1 MSRKIRPLP
10 EKKLVKELPAVAS
23 YQKQKQQQK
32 TFGDLSPEQKQEFIF
47 KHLTNRNFVA
57 SVPFNKNAKKELE
70 KIAEDDNRRI
80 MIQNVV
86 DADDIVKSRK
96 LVKKVVKKVVNV
108 ET

>member
-57 SVPFNKNAKKELE
+57 SVPFDKKELG
-70 KIAEDDNRRI
+70 KKMAEDDNRRI
-80 MIQNVV
+80 MTQNVV